1 MGSTS
6 FSAPFGGHALG
17 EHPST
22 KENALT
28 PIRLAQNIVQSAAH
42 TAVDTVR
49 HPVSGA
55 SRAVGLARGAIQAA
69 RAAPGIVAD
78 TVATRT
84 QGRPATGPGSEA
96 PSPTPTPTAP
106 ATARPDASE
115 QEPGTGTSKVA
126 GSSSPTTDPSKTTGP
141 SPADPTAPPAP
152 GQGGVPDLAPPD
164 PADRV
169 LVVEEALA
177 AEAAEGTADSRFG
190 VATEPHASTR
200 GEDHGERPLARA
212 EVDELDEEA
221 AARE

>member
-1 MGSTS
+1 MTS
-6 FSAPFGGHALG
+6 
-17 EHPST
+17 ST

-28 PIRLAQNIVQSAAH
+28 PIRLAQSLAHTAVH

-49 HPVSGA
+49 HPVAGA
-55 SRAVGLARGAIQAA
+55 SRAVGLARGAIQVA

-84 QGRPATGPGSEA
+84 QGGPPTDGPVTSPADRPADRA
-96 PSPTPTPTAP
+96 ADRAADSPR
-106 ATARPDASE
+106 ARA
-115 QEPGTGTSKVA
+115 GAGTSKPA
-126 GSSSPTTDPSKTTGP
+126 DSSAPAPGPLKTTVP
-141 SPADPTAPPAP
+141 DPANPTAPPAP

-177 AEAAEGTADSRFG
+177 AEAADGTTDSRFG

-212 EVDELDEEA
+212 EVDELAEEA
-221 AARE
+221 EARE

>member
-1 MGSTS
+1 M
-6 FSAPFGGHALG
+6 
-17 EHPST
+17 
-22 KENALT
+22 T
-28 PIRLAQNIVQSAAH
+28 PIRLAQSLAQSLAQTAVH

-49 HPVSGA
+49 HPVAGA
-55 SRAVGLARGAIQAA
+55 SRAVGLARGVIEVA

-84 QGRPATGPGSEA
+84 QGGP
-96 PSPTPTPTAP
+96 PTDAP
-106 ATARPDASE
+106 APDRASE
-115 QEPGTGTSKVA
+115 RETGSPETSSGAGTSTPA
-126 GSSSPTTDPSKTTGP
+126 ADSPAPGLRPLKTTVP
-141 SPADPTAPPAP
+141 DPADPTAPPAP

-177 AEAAEGTADSRFG
+177 AEASGTTADSRFG

-212 EVDELDEEA
+212 EVDELAEESES
-221 AARE
+221 RE